1 MTVKWIS
8 LIFGVSSLL
17 AGGCNKPMGNQAGPV
32 DVIVEGNKPFPRE
45 LAGRWKA
52 DTDGWEL
59 VLAPNGRIESAVI
72 GLGRVRVIPGR
83 TTTVPTTSG
92 GEGVFTSGRWTL
104 HYAPSS
110 GQLTVRIV
118 MDHVRVEMGGNI
130 IEGSST
136 DVFAGAVDLKAGTWQ
151 TQWTTFTRY
160 TGRAPGKPPFDLST
174 DPTYGET
181 KPLAFRR
188 VAGQ

>member
-1 MTVKWIS
+1 MFLTCGAS
-8 LIFGVSSLL
+8 TLL
-17 AGGCNKPMGNQAGPV
+17 ACGCHRALDNQGRSV
-32 DVIVEGNKPFPRE
+32 DVTVEGSKGLPAA

-59 VLAPNGRIESAVI
+59 AFAPDGGIESAMI
-72 GLGRVRVIPGR
+72 SLGRVRVIPGQ
-83 TTTVPTTSG
+83 TTTMPARG
-92 GEGVFTSGRWTL
+92 GGQGVFTPGRWTV

-110 GQLTVRIV
+110 GQLAVRLV
-118 MDHVRVEMGGNI
+118 MDHVRVEMAGNV

-136 DVFAGAVDLKAGTWQ
+136 DVFAGPVDLAAGTWQ

-160 TGRAPGKPPFDLST
+160 TGRAPGKLPFDLST

-181 KPLAFRR
+181 KPLTFRK
-188 VAGQ
+188 VAE

>member
-1 MTVKWIS
+1 ML
-8 LIFGVSSLL
+8 LICGVWALL
-17 AGGCNKPMGNQAGPV
+17 VGGCHRPLNDQARPV
-32 DVIVEGNKPFPRE
+32 DVMVEGDKTFPGDI
-45 LAGRWKA
+45 AGRWKA

-59 VLAPNGRIESAVI
+59 VLAPDGRIVSVVI
-72 GLGRVRVIPGR
+72 SLGRVQVIPGQ
-83 TTTVPTTSG
+83 TTTMPTKTG
-92 GEGVFTSGRWTL
+92 GEGIFTPGRWTV

-110 GQLTVRIV
+110 GELTVRIV

-136 DVFAGAVDLKAGTWQ
+136 DVFAGPIDPAKGIWP

-160 TGRAPGKPPFDLST
+160 MGHAPGKPPFDLST

-181 KPLAFRR
+181 RPLTFRK
-188 VAGQ
+188 VADQ